1 MERTQIINELR
12 RFEIT
17 GDNYNNISPTK
28 GKKYYIQFLDHQYNI
43 FFEDLRFFLANREKE
58 IISLYIIQA
67 LKDLEESR
75 RQLAQKL
82 SWYLEEAEN
91 EDTTYIRTM
100 NAIQNDYIK
109 KMKHRLSDTLNVMQ
123 GKPTYYN
130 LETEPQQI
138 DFTDTYKNLLADYED
153 LLTTTDLVKIFKTT
167 RQTIHNW
174 EVNGKIQRITHDGHP
189 RFLKSSIMKI
199 LIENYPELISK
210 YQNKI

>member
-28 GKKYYIQFLDHQYNI
+28 GKKYYIQFLDHQYTI

-82 SWYLEEAEN
+82 SWYLE
-91 EDTTYIRTM
+91 
-100 NAIQNDYIK
+100 
-109 KMKHRLSDTLNVMQ
+109 
-123 GKPTYYN
+123 
-130 LETEPQQI
+130 
-138 DFTDTYKNLLADYED
+138 
-153 LLTTTDLVKIFKTT
+153 
-167 RQTIHNW
+167 
-174 EVNGKIQRITHDGHP
+174 
-189 RFLKSSIMKI
+189 
-199 LIENYPELISK
+199 
-210 YQNKI
+210 